1 MTTAQ
6 DIVIN
11 LNDNQAIKMAR
22 NIHDRIFSAVDYD
35 TVEKNSRG
43 DDDGKTLLGLSDD
56 QLKTKFDASTSVE
69 LSRNILESISND
81 EGLSAVI
88 ADAWE
93 EVQNDDSM
101 AIGIGTVIAVGL
113 MVNLTLFMISS
124 ELELNFKNGK
134 LIKHKVDTEAVKA
147 VVELISKTAKI
158 ATAG

>member
-6 DIVIN
+6 DIVKN
-11 LNDNQAIKMAR
+11 LNDNQAVKMAS

-35 TVEKNSRG
+35 TVEKNTRG

-81 EGLSAVI
+81 EELSAVI

-93 EVQNDDSM
+93 EVQNDDSLF
-101 AIGIGTVIAVGL
+101 IGTVIVVGL